1 MPDAV
6 EAAPTVYTVVLEN
19 EEVRVLEATYQPMTR
34 VPMHRHPDHVVYALT
49 GGKRVADG
57 KEAAI
62 ASGAAVFE
70 RAGKHEV
77 EVAGPSATRAILVE
91 LGTKRGAAAPAGD
104 DPVTKL
110 PRVYKLLLD
119 EARVRVLDVTFGKG
133 TSKPVALGDHVLLAR
148 DKGTLVV
155 TPRGATEQRLELE
168 PGKLLFFPAGVY
180 TATNPKRESF
190 EVVLFE
196 LKP

>member
-1 MPDAV
+1 
-6 EAAPTVYTVVLEN
+6 
-19 EEVRVLEATYQPMTR
+19 
-34 VPMHRHPDHVVYALT
+34 MHRHPD
-49 GGKRVADG
+49 RVDFISGSARFEKAGTHDG
-57 KEAAI
+57 D
-62 ASGAAVFE
+62 GAAVG
-70 RAGKHEV
+70 RAV
-77 EVAGPSATRAILVE
+77 VVE
-91 LGTKRGAAAPAGD
+91 LGAKAGKARPPGD
-104 DPVTKL
+104 DPVATY
-110 PRVYKLLLD
+110 PRIYKVLLD

>member
-1 MPDAV
+1 MTGM
-6 EAAPTVYTVVLEN
+6 APRSGARSWSSSARRRGKSRPPGDDLV
-19 EEVRVLEATYQPMTR
+19 ATY
-34 VPMHRHPDHVVYALT
+34 
-49 GGKRVADG
+49 
-57 KEAAI
+57 
-62 ASGAAVFE
+62 
-70 RAGKHEV
+70 
-77 EVAGPSATRAILVE
+77 
-91 LGTKRGAAAPAGD
+91 
-104 DPVTKL
+104 
-110 PRVYKLLLD
+110 PRIYKVLLD

-190 EVVLFE
+190 KVVLFE

>member
-1 MPDAV
+1 M
-6 EAAPTVYTVVLEN
+6 
-19 EEVRVLEATYQPMTR
+19 
-34 VPMHRHPDHVVYALT
+34 
-49 GGKRVADG
+49 
-57 KEAAI
+57 
-62 ASGAAVFE
+62 
-70 RAGKHEV
+70 
-77 EVAGPSATRAILVE
+77 
-91 LGTKRGAAAPAGD
+91 
-104 DPVTKL
+104 
-110 PRVYKLLLD
+110 
-119 EARVRVLDVTFGKG
+119 
-133 TSKPVALGDHVLLAR
+133 LLAR